1 MKKLKLIILTIITIF
16 ITDFAYSIDPTYT
29 LKISQPI
36 NISQNIVEFDIY
48 LKHTNPTQTNFYY
61 SMGQYVIYVPT
72 VCSQGGTLTYT
83 IVSSDLPTELR
94 PLNPSVFI
102 TSKNI
107 QLRLAPNVPP
117 ASYPGQANPLFSI
130 SSIGQGTKIAHM
142 RLSTS
147 AAKFGSFK
155 HLDWKNSGDY
165 FTKIINN
172 NFSATQSLVKN
183 ITNPVNHITSMGFA
197 TNTNNIIGGKVFF
210 DNNSNGVQDSGEPGY
225 TGNYSIVVRNSSNTI
240 IGSTHSK
247 NNGYYCHHITQ
258 AGNFTISISGFP
270 AFLTANPAIQL
281 SEFGGLGFVDDF
293 NDFALS
299 TVQNVS
305 DVRVSLAS
313 FTQRPGFTAQKYLT
327 YQNIGTG
334 SKTGTIQLN
343 HDSRLTFLG
352 SSDPFTYNQ
361 SAHTIQW
368 SYPTIN
374 PGVSRVIT
382 MTFYSPPSTPLGTRL
397 SSTATIFPFTGDARP
412 ANNVYTLNEI
422 VKGSFDPNDISVE
435 PSGNIT
441 SEEVTNEDSLTY
453 TIRFQNTGTDTAFTV
468 RIADTLSPNLN
479 PETIEILSSSHDY
492 SYEIDENGVAEFT
505 FNYILLPDST
515 TDEPGSH
522 GFIQYSIK
530 PKNTLVLGDS
540 IKNTAY
546 IYFDFNEPV
555 VTNTVNTVV
564 GIRNTYLD
572 LKWRLQA
579 MFPLPDTI
587 SVKLRNAFAP
597 YDAVDSLTVSGDVSS
612 AYYSKTMEFENIQP
626 GNAYYISVSHRNSIE
641 TWSADPVVFYSD
653 TTEYDFTTSLSQ
665 AYGNNMINIESVAS
679 FYCGD
684 VNQDGII
691 ELSDLLL
698 TFNDASEF
706 HTGVTDLNGDG
717 ITDLNDLLIVF
728 NNASTF
734 IHVIKP

>member
-247 NNGYYCHHITQ
+247 NIGY
-258 AGNFTISISGFP
+258 
-270 AFLTANPAIQL
+270 
-281 SEFGGLGFVDDF
+281 
-293 NDFALS
+293 
-299 TVQNVS
+299 
-305 DVRVSLAS
+305 
-313 FTQRPGFTAQKYLT
+313 
-327 YQNIGTG
+327 
-334 SKTGTIQLN
+334 
-343 HDSRLTFLG
+343 
-352 SSDPFTYNQ
+352 
-361 SAHTIQW
+361 
-368 SYPTIN
+368 
-374 PGVSRVIT
+374 
-382 MTFYSPPSTPLGTRL
+382 
-397 SSTATIFPFTGDARP
+397 
-412 ANNVYTLNEI
+412 
-422 VKGSFDPNDISVE
+422 
-435 PSGNIT
+435 
-441 SEEVTNEDSLTY
+441 
-453 TIRFQNTGTDTAFTV
+453 
-468 RIADTLSPNLN
+468 
-479 PETIEILSSSHDY
+479 
-492 SYEIDENGVAEFT
+492 
-505 FNYILLPDST
+505 
-515 TDEPGSH
+515 
-522 GFIQYSIK
+522 
-530 PKNTLVLGDS
+530 
-540 IKNTAY
+540 
-546 IYFDFNEPV
+546 
-555 VTNTVNTVV
+555 
-564 GIRNTYLD
+564 
-572 LKWRLQA
+572 
-579 MFPLPDTI
+579 
-587 SVKLRNAFAP
+587 
-597 YDAVDSLTVSGDVSS
+597 
-612 AYYSKTMEFENIQP
+612 
-626 GNAYYISVSHRNSIE
+626 
-641 TWSADPVVFYSD
+641 
-653 TTEYDFTTSLSQ
+653 
-665 AYGNNMINIESVAS
+665 
-679 FYCGD
+679 
-684 VNQDGII
+684 
-691 ELSDLLL
+691 
-698 TFNDASEF
+698 
-706 HTGVTDLNGDG
+706 
-717 ITDLNDLLIVF
+717 
-728 NNASTF
+728 
-734 IHVIKP
+734 